1 MPRKSLFMMMA
12 NNTTPIASR
21 PHWSGVP

>member
-1 MPRKSLFMMMA
+1 MMMA
-12 NNTTPIASR
+12 NNTTSIASR